1 MLLRT
6 SSTSGIRAIF
16 PVLQMAPRVEELK
29 DVKSVRAAGSGFA
42 ISPTRLSLIL
52 PRADIYLLILRG
64 ISMTAQCSNAQFC
77 EAYAVNL
84 NAPLPDTLQRSDY
97 YFK

>member
-1 MLLRT
+1 
-6 SSTSGIRAIF
+6 
-16 PVLQMAPRVEELK
+16 MAPRVEELK